1 MSMLGFQRITLGGR
15 SMSTISS
22 LFCLA
27 TKQLSVVGAARLWTV
42 APMIIFLFTTVTMGV
57 PVSLVRMPTYPYL
70 YGDDLV
76 NVLKK
81 KHAAGTYKSLVFYLE
96 ACESGS
102 IFEGLLPNDINV
114 YATTASNADESSWG
128 TYCPGEH
135 PSPPPEYDTCLGD
148 LYSIAWMEDSD
159 FHNLRTESLKQQYN
173 LVKDRTSAHNTYT
186 YGSHVM
192 QYGSLNLNVQHLSS
206 YMGTNPANDGNK
218 FVEGNSLPSFTRAV
232 NQRDAD
238 LVYFWQKYRK
248 LAEGS
253 PGKNDARK
261 ELLEVMAHRS
271 HVDNSVELIG
281 SLLFGSEDGPR
292 VLKAVRA
299 AGEPL
304 VDDWSCLKSMVRAF
318 EAQCGSLAQY
328 GMKHMRSFA
337 NICNAG
343 ILPEAVLKVAAQACT
358 SIPSN
363 PWSSIHKGI
372 SA

>member
-1 MSMLGFQRITLGGR
+1 VLNQLHL
-15 SMSTISS
+15 
-22 LFCLA
+22 LFV
-27 TKQLSVVGAARLWTV
+27 Q
-42 APMIIFLFTTVTMGV
+42 
-57 PVSLVRMPTYPYL
+57 
-70 YGDDLV
+70 
-76 NVLKK
+76 
-81 KHAAGTYKSLVFYLE
+81 
-96 ACESGS
+96 
-102 IFEGLLPNDINV
+102 
-114 YATTASNADESSWG
+114 
-128 TYCPGEH
+128 
-135 PSPPPEYDTCLGD
+135 
-148 LYSIAWMEDSD
+148 
-159 FHNLRTESLKQQYN
+159 
-173 LVKDRTSAHNTYT
+173 VKDRTSAHNTYT

-304 VDDWSCLKSMVRAF
+304 VDDWSCLKSMV
-318 EAQCGSLAQY
+318 SLLLT
-328 GMKHMRSFA
+328 M
-337 NICNAG
+337 I
-343 ILPEAVLKVAAQACT
+343 AAE
-358 SIPSN
+358 S
-363 PWSSIHKGI
+363 
-372 SA
+372 